1 MMEMESVLALWP
13 SCRRI
18 AASRGKWVS
27 RTSVSGSLSTR
38 YVLTSTYH
46 STLSHSASFYF
57 TLSHFTFSH
66 SRLSCSMFVSPILSF
81 YILYIWNSLI
91 IFYILIPPHL
101 HFSFQIILLSIPH
114 SPVPHSPI
122 PHSPIPHS
130 SVPHSPIPHSPIL
143 LAQAPDDGS
152 DVLTKH
158 WVDYH
163 YSAGTSGP
171 FTNAREVLKRFDLD
185 PGRYIVLPCAFK
197 PGEEGDFLL
206 RIFTEKYSDNR

>member
-1 MMEMESVLALWP
+1 MEMESVLALWP

-122 PHSPIPHS
+122 PHFPFHTLPFHTLLFHTLPFHILPFHTSTLFSSMLSHS
-130 SVPHSPIPHSPIL
+130 TFSHSTFSRSTFSHSPCP
-143 LAQAPDDGS
+143 
-152 DVLTKH
+152 
-158 WVDYH
+158 
-163 YSAGTSGP
+163 GP
-171 FTNAREVLKRFDLD
+171 RRWQ
-185 PGRYIVLPCAFK
+185 
-197 PGEEGDFLL
+197 
-206 RIFTEKYSDNR
+206 